1 MRALMLCLS
10 LFAKLYAEYITFI
23 CIHNSFA
30 LCHIAMQ
37 VVDNGKGISCD
48 DLKLVGERYAT
59 SKCHALE
66 DLNHLEFFGF
76 RGEALASIIDVSG
89 TVELCSRHALSRDTY
104 CKVFHNG
111 KALGVSLSRNHR
123 SSLGTT
129 VTVHDFFYNLPVRR
143 KGISDILELEK
154 VRKAVECIALV
165 NPTISFSV
173 RNDKFEK
180 CILQTHKSQ
189 SVLSSFGHIFGNEK
203 ALAMKGVLVT
213 EGCFKV
219 SGFISTEGHHN
230 KMLQFMY
237 INGRVVKNT
246 PLHDYVN
253 SLLANSMIARK
264 LSRQNDPKWQSK
276 ESFGGKDLLS
286 PKRTQ
291 EKYGM
296 FVLMIEC
303 PRSEY
308 DICLEPA
315 KTLVEFKQWDKIQN
329 TLESLVKA
337 FLVDN
342 NLSLGPV
349 AVSTSSQKEDI
360 AKTIVHSA
368 SQSSSQSLSN
378 VPPPHISKFS
388 GSRVT
393 FDLDLPG
400 TIRSRTVRQ
409 SKTTNDNTGQKA
421 TIASSQN
428 FPCEEAEGAP
438 IQGSNASS
446 SLLSSMTGYEADY
459 SDSCTVGS
467 VHLSSQPTACLQSD
481 GPGSDSHISISEV
494 IGERTLQKY
503 PLQHSYL
510 AVNRENSQNALQ
522 AFTTGGKH
530 AYKMESDTTILYTTA
545 TRCSVLNPS
554 SLPPQCIQEPPTQ
567 IPYSQSRLQPVS
579 QSAFGHEPLFA
590 RCHSTEVDVS
600 SFRHKASVCAMSS
613 SGGILASSR
622 PGPLFWNPF
631 DSSRTTDLDSVCESV
646 NSSSRSSTISSLPS
660 QTEVNSNV
668 TNSATVSVS
677 NLQKE
682 TLSRPLVGLDTPLR
696 SPLQSCNLSSKLA
709 KLIHKSKSAHISK
722 QKSPKQ
728 AGALMSTQRSGVT
741 PLTQTLV
748 AAGKPLHESTPVC
761 TCTDTLQG
769 SPGGLMNTVCTSFDV
784 PSARQDF
791 SQSLP
796 LYGFQLPGASQ
807 RVLNSLP
814 NATIKGR
821 VYESS
826 YYKPTAADSSNVN
839 RSRCSTFSLLSSEHS
854 ASSEHCAESCDG
866 AVTDECQHGLHGWS
880 RRHTYHQSSMSCE
893 NLTGPVQVNTSV
905 YSQLHG
911 SHELL
916 QHSYQPRYPRNFPQR
931 NTTVPVS
938 TSAPQSEMK
947 ARSML
952 GTAPTGSILAAGQ
965 EASSLTTAHHQPTV
979 VDLSMSAVCSSN
991 LYLSDSGIGTS
1002 ILQPSLEQTAEVH
1015 TTSTFRHLLTHSM
1028 SSVDHS
1034 QAYLQERFTDQ
1045 DSGQFSLSTVPVEHP
1060 VHSQPECVH
1069 LGSQQLALTQ
1079 LEASGECKSSRNSR
1093 LSSTS
1098 DNLYVYSISTTEST
1112 RSQDQYSLDYGH
1124 SQLSVSNMSQWKE
1137 TIDPATGRRVYMH
1150 RSTGKCTTEK
1160 PASLMEEY
1168 TSCTET
1174 EGMPLQNNCS
1184 TDISLGVNL
1193 TATDSMN
1200 NSTDSCGSTSNA
1212 QAHHNVST
1220 LGAKPLRAAP
1230 HLSHDF
1236 SSFLP
1241 RPKHQRVLSTRLS
1254 STPSSPEGET
1264 ATSSVVRGFLNKH
1277 AEQKSGCGNEA
1288 DSKWR
1293 HDFELKQLEQ
1303 TQYQSSHDETC
1314 SVATLLEGWENPTF
1328 QAGHEVCAIVHRE
1341 IKITYM
1347 HAAYHQDLFKLP
1359 ETDRLFYHSLY
1370 TQLCI
1375 LIIQDILN
1383 IEYSGCRREQI
1394 RVHRVINQYKFSK
1407 EMFQNIKVRLA
1418 TVYFPP
1424 WFTILPIHAYRYT
1437 YMQSK
1442 H

>member
-1 MRALMLCLS
+1 MHALMLCLS

-23 CIHNSFA
+23 CIHNSLS
-30 LCHIAMQ
+30 LCHIATQ

-123 SSLGTT
+123 SSVGTT

-143 KGISDILELEK
+143 KGISDVLELEK

-173 RNDKFEK
+173 RNDKFGK

-189 SVLSSFGHIFGNEK
+189 SVLSSFGHIFGSEK
-203 ALAMKGVLVT
+203 ALAMKGVVVT
-213 EGCFKV
+213 EDCFKV

-246 PLHDYVN
+246 PLHDCVN

-286 PKRTQ
+286 PKRTP

-329 TLESLVKA
+329 TLESLVKT

-349 AVSTSSQKEDI
+349 VVSTSSQKEDT

-368 SQSSSQSLSN
+368 SQSSSMSLSN

-388 GSRVT
+388 GCRVT

-409 SKTTNDNTGQKA
+409 SKTTNDNTGQKT
-421 TIASSQN
+421 TIATSQN
-428 FPCEEAEGAP
+428 FPSEEAEGAP

-446 SLLSSMTGYEADY
+446 SLLSSMTSYEADY

-467 VHLSSQPTACLQSD
+467 VHLSSESTACLQSE

-494 IGERTLQKY
+494 EGERTLQKY
-503 PLQHSYL
+503 PLQRSHDQHL
-510 AVNRENSQNALQ
+510 AINRENSENALQ
-522 AFTTGGKH
+522 AFTTSGKH
-530 AYKMESDTTILYTTA
+530 AYRMESDTTILYTTA

-567 IPYSQSRLQPVS
+567 ISYSQYQLQPVS
-579 QSAFGHEPLFA
+579 QSAFGHEPRFA
-590 RCHSTEVDVS
+590 MCHSTEVDVS
-600 SFRHKASVCAMSS
+600 SFRHKASVCANSS
-613 SGGILASSR
+613 SGAILACSS

-631 DSSRTTDLDSVCESV
+631 DSSRTTDLDFVGESV
-646 NSSSRSSTISSLPS
+646 NSSLTASSLPS

-668 TNSATVSVS
+668 TDSAAVSLG
-677 NLQKE
+677 NLQKG

-709 KLIHKSKSAHISK
+709 KLIHKSKSAHILK
-722 QKSPKQ
+722 QKPLKQ
-728 AGALMSTQRSGVT
+728 AGVLMSTQRSGVT
-741 PLTQTLV
+741 PLTRALV
-748 AAGKPLHESTPVC
+748 AAGKPLYKSTPVC

-769 SPGGLMNTVCTSFDV
+769 SSGGLMNTVSTNFNV
-784 PSARQDF
+784 PSAHQDF
-791 SQSLP
+791 SQSIP
-796 LYGFQLPGASQ
+796 LYGFKRPGASQ
-807 RVLNSLP
+807 KAVNSLP
-814 NATIKGR
+814 IPTTKGR
-821 VYESS
+821 IYESS

-839 RSRCSTFSLLSSEHS
+839 RSRRSAFSLLASEHS
-854 ASSEHCAESCDG
+854 SSSEHCAESCDG
-866 AVTDECQHGLHGWS
+866 AATSECHHGLHDWS
-880 RRHTYHQSSMSCE
+880 RSHTYHQSSMSCE
-893 NLTGPVQVNTSV
+893 NLTGSVSYTQVNTSV
-905 YSQLHG
+905 QSQLRC

-916 QHSYQPRYPRNFPQR
+916 QHSYQPRYPRNFLQR

-938 TSAPQSEMK
+938 TSAPQSVMQPH
-947 ARSML
+947 SLL
-952 GTAPTGSILAAGQ
+952 GTVPTGSILSTGQ
-965 EASSLTTAHHQPTV
+965 EASSLTTTLHQPTV
-979 VDLSMSAVCSSN
+979 GDLGMSAVCSSN

-1002 ILQPSLEQTAEVH
+1002 ILQPSLEQTADMH
-1015 TTSTFRHLLTHSM
+1015 NTSTFRHLLTHSM

-1045 DSGQFSLSTVPVEHP
+1045 DSGQFSLSTMPVEHP
-1060 VHSQPECVH
+1060 VHSQPECLH
-1069 LGSQQLALTQ
+1069 LGSQQPALTW
-1079 LEASGECKSSRNSR
+1079 LEASSGCKSSHNSR

-1098 DNLYVYSISTTEST
+1098 DNLYVCSNSTTEST

-1124 SQLSVSNMSQWKE
+1124 SQLSVSNKTQWKE
-1137 TIDPATGRRVYMH
+1137 TIDPATGRTVYMH
-1150 RSTGKCTTEK
+1150 RNTGKCTTEK

-1168 TSCTET
+1168 TSCPET
-1174 EGMPLQNNCS
+1174 EGIHLQDNCS
-1184 TDISLGVNL
+1184 TDISLGVSL
-1193 TATDSMN
+1193 AATDSMN
-1200 NSTDSCGSTSNA
+1200 NSTDSYRSSSDA
-1212 QAHHNVST
+1212 QAHCNVST

-1241 RPKHQRVLSTRLS
+1241 RPKHQRILSTSLS

-1264 ATSSVVRGFLNKH
+1264 TTTSVVRGFLNKH
-1277 AEQKSGCGNEA
+1277 VEQKSGCGNEA
-1288 DSKWR
+1288 GSKWR

-1303 TQYQSSHDETC
+1303 TQHKSSHDETC
-1314 SVATLLEGWENPTF
+1314 SVASLLEGWENPTF
-1328 QAGHEVCAIVHRE
+1328 QAGHEVCSIVHRE
-1341 IKITYM
+1341 IKDYSILVCM
-1347 HAAYHQDLFKLP
+1347 
-1359 ETDRLFYHSLY
+1359 R
-1370 TQLCI
+1370 
-1375 LIIQDILN
+1375 LIIKICLN
-1383 IEYSGCRREQI
+1383 CL
-1394 RVHRVINQYKFSK
+1394 
-1407 EMFQNIKVRLA
+1407 RLISC
-1418 TVYFPP
+1418 
-1424 WFTILPIHAYRYT
+1424 FTMLLHYIHNYT
-1437 YMQSK
+1437 YTRIF
-1442 H
+1442 

>member
-1 MRALMLCLS
+1 MHALMLCLS
-10 LFAKLYAEYITFI
+10 FFAKLCAEYITFI
-23 CIHNSFA
+23 CIHNSLT
-30 LCHIAMQ
+30 LCHIATQ

-89 TVELCSRHALSRDTY
+89 TVEFCSRHALSRDTY

-111 KALGVSLSRNHR
+111 KALGVSISRNHR
-123 SSLGTT
+123 SSVGTT

-143 KGISDILELEK
+143 KGISDVLELEK

-173 RNDKFEK
+173 RNDKFGK

-189 SVLSSFGHIFGNEK
+189 SVLSSFGHIFGSEK
-203 ALAMKGVLVT
+203 ALAMKRVLVT

-246 PLHDYVN
+246 PLHDCVN
-253 SLLANSMIARK
+253 SLLGNSMIARK

-286 PKRTQ
+286 PKRTP

-329 TLESLVKA
+329 TLESLVKT

-360 AKTIVHSA
+360 TKTIVHSA

-409 SKTTNDNTGQKA
+409 SKTTNDNTGQKT
-421 TIASSQN
+421 TIATSQN
-428 FPCEEAEGAP
+428 FSSEEAEGAP
-438 IQGSNASS
+438 SQGSNASS
-446 SLLSSMTGYEADY
+446 SLLSSMTGYEADC
-459 SDSCTVGS
+459 SDSCTAGS
-467 VHLSSQPTACLQSD
+467 VHLSSQSTACLQSE
-481 GPGSDSHISISEV
+481 GPGSNYHISISDVE
-494 IGERTLQKY
+494 GERTLQKY
-503 PLQHSYL
+503 PLQHSRDQHL
-510 AVNRENSQNALQ
+510 AINRENSENVLQ
-522 AFTTGGKH
+522 VFTTGGKH
-530 AYKMESDTTILYTTA
+530 AYRMESDTTILYTTA

-554 SLPPQCIQEPPTQ
+554 SLPPQCIQEPLTQ
-567 IPYSQSRLQPVS
+567 IPYSQSWLQPVS
-579 QSAFGHEPLFA
+579 QSAFDHEPLSA
-590 RCHSTEVDVS
+590 MCHSTKVDVS
-600 SFRHKASVCAMSS
+600 SFRHNASVCANSS
-613 SGGILASSR
+613 SGAILASSS

-631 DSSRTTDLDSVCESV
+631 DSSRITGLDSVCESV
-646 NSSSRSSTISSLPS
+646 NCSTSTVYSLPS
-660 QTEVNSNV
+660 QTEVNINV
-668 TNSATVSVS
+668 TDSAAVSLG
-677 NLQKE
+677 NLQKD
-682 TLSRPLVGLDTPLR
+682 TLSRPLVGLNTPLR

-722 QKSPKQ
+722 QKSPKR
-728 AGALMSTQRSGVT
+728 AGVLMSTQRSGVT
-741 PLTQTLV
+741 PLTQALV

-769 SPGGLMNTVCTSFDV
+769 SSGGLMNTVCTSFNV
-784 PSARQDF
+784 PSAHQDF
-791 SQSLP
+791 SQSIP
-796 LYGFQLPGASQ
+796 LYGFKRPGASQ
-807 RVLNSLP
+807 RAVNSLP
-814 NATIKGR
+814 IPTTKGQI
-821 VYESS
+821 YESS

-839 RSRCSTFSLLSSEHS
+839 RSRHSAFSLLTSEHS
-854 ASSEHCAESCDG
+854 ASSEHCPESCDG
-866 AVTDECQHGLHGWS
+866 AVTSECHHRLHDWS
-880 RRHTYHQSSMSCE
+880 RSHTYHQSSMSCE
-893 NLTGPVQVNTSV
+893 NLTGSVSYTQVTSSVQ
-905 YSQLHG
+905 SQLRG

-916 QHSYQPRYPRNFPQR
+916 QRSYQPKYSRNFPQT

-938 TSAPQSEMK
+938 TSAPQSVMK
-947 ARSML
+947 PHSML
-952 GTAPTGSILAAGQ
+952 GTAPTGSILSTGQ
-965 EASSLTTAHHQPTV
+965 EASSLTTTLHQPTV
-979 VDLSMSAVCSSN
+979 GDLGMSAVCSSD
-991 LYLSDSGIGTS
+991 LYLSHSGIGTS
-1002 ILQPSLEQTAEVH
+1002 ILQPSLEQTAEVRN
-1015 TTSTFRHLLTHSM
+1015 TSTFPHLLTHSM

-1045 DSGQFSLSTVPVEHP
+1045 DSGQFSLSTMPVEHP
-1060 VHSQPECVH
+1060 VHSQPECHH
-1069 LGSQQLALTQ
+1069 LGSQQPALTQ
-1079 LEASGECKSSRNSR
+1079 LETSGESKSSQNSR

-1098 DNLYVYSISTTEST
+1098 DNLHVYSNNTTEST
-1112 RSQDQYSLDYGH
+1112 RSQEQYSLDYSH
-1124 SQLSVSNMSQWKE
+1124 SQVSVSNKTQWKE
-1137 TIDPATGRRVYMH
+1137 TIDPATGRTVYMH

-1160 PASLMEEY
+1160 PASLVEEY

-1174 EGMPLQNNCS
+1174 EGIHSQDSYS
-1184 TDISLGVNL
+1184 TDISLGVDL

-1200 NSTDSCGSTSNA
+1200 NSTDSYRSTSDA
-1212 QAHHNVST
+1212 QAHRNVST

-1241 RPKHQRVLSTRLS
+1241 RPKHQRILSTSLS

-1264 ATSSVVRGFLNKH
+1264 ATTSVVRGFLNKH

-1288 DSKWR
+1288 SSKWR
-1293 HDFELKQLEQ
+1293 HEFELKQLEQ
-1303 TQYQSSHDETC
+1303 TQRKSSHDETC
-1314 SVATLLEGWENPTF
+1314 SVASLLEGWENPTF
-1328 QAGHEVCAIVHRE
+1328 QAGHEVCTIVHRACSFI
-1341 IKITYM
+1341 IKIC
-1347 HAAYHQDLFKLP
+1347 LNCL
-1359 ETDRLFYHSLY
+1359 RLIS
-1370 TQLCI
+1370 
-1375 LIIQDILN
+1375 
-1383 IEYSGCRREQI
+1383 
-1394 RVHRVINQYKFSK
+1394 
-1407 EMFQNIKVRLA
+1407 
-1418 TVYFPP
+1418 
-1424 WFTILPIHAYRYT
+1424 
-1437 YMQSK
+1437 
-1442 H
+1442 